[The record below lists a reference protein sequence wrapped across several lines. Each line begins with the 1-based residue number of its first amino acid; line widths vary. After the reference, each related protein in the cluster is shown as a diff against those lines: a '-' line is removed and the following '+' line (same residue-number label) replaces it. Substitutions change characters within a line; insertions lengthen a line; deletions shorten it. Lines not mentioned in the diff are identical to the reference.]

1 MVIPTMV
8 KVNLDIETE
17 LHKAIRKE
25 AIDKGVSMK
34 AYLIELIKK
43 GMGIQEGGSREEG
56 KIEE

>member
-43 GMGIQEGGSREEG
+43 GMGIQEGSRDEG

>member
-1 MVIPTMV
+1 MV

-43 GMGIQEGGSREEG
+43 GMGIQEGGSIEEG

>member
-1 MVIPTMV
+1 MV

>member
-25 AIDKGVSMK
+25 AIDKGLSMK

-43 GMGIQEGGSREEG
+43 GMGIQEGGDIEEG
-56 KIEE
+56 EIEE